1 MWRETDSDMST
12 EDSSLPGVPA
22 AAAISA
28 QVEEHRG
35 KRRRSSSMED
45 DMEAKRRLPNG
56 EIETRGGEG
65 VDSEEKEE
73 IEWERERVAILDA
86 GAQYGKV
93 CGVSVCAYRQ
103 PVLYCTGAGHR

>member
-12 EDSSLPGVPA
+12 GDSSLPAVPA
-22 AAAISA
+22 AAAISVE
-28 QVEEHRG
+28 VEEHRG
-35 KRRRSSSMED
+35 KRRRSSSMGD

-56 EIETRGGEG
+56 EIEEEARVGEG
-65 VDSEEKEE
+65 VGSEEKEA

-93 CGVSVCAYRQ
+93 CGVSTGAYRL
-103 PVLYCTGAGHR
+103 VL